1 MQNGGSSAA
10 AAPKAGFWIRFVAY
24 IIDSLVFG
32 IPLGIILGLAGGFSA
47 ASTGAYGSE
56 SSGPSG
62 VVLVIYAIAVLASIA
77 YFVYFWSRPDGQ
89 TLGMKAVNVRVV
101 KTDGSPV
108 SPGSAFVRWIGYI
121 VNSIIFG
128 LPIGFIWA
136 AFDKNKQGWHDKMAG
151 TYVIKKS

>member
-24 IIDSLVFG
+24 IIDSLVIG
-32 IPLGIILGLAGGFSA
+32 IPLGIILGLAGAFSA
-47 ASTGAYGSE
+47 GSTGAYSSG

-62 VVLVIYAIAVLASIA
+62 VVLVVYAIAVLASIA

-89 TLGMKAVNVRVV
+89 TLGMKAVTVRVV

-108 SPGSAFVRWIGYI
+108 SAGSAFVRC
-121 VNSIIFG
+121 
-128 LPIGFIWA
+128 
-136 AFDKNKQGWHDKMAG
+136 
-151 TYVIKKS
+151 